1 MNASLPAGSSR
12 LVALAASLSLARS
25 VWQNW
30 TEDLFEA
37 ALTLTTTERSAFLDR
52 ACSGSSELRHI
63 VEDML
68 AEDERAG
75 SFLMRPPLDLLAE
88 SEKNGVSMSEKGSAL
103 EECNS
108 PSTHT
113 LTGRFSPGQVLND
126 RFVIIRFIAKGGMGE
141 VYEAED
147 RFLRGVHIAL
157 KTILPHIA
165 GDPDL
170 RQRFERE
177 VVLAREVIHPNLC
190 PIYDLFHCD
199 DEQPGFVFLTMK
211 LLAGETLAARLKRS
225 GAILVE
231 ERTAILRQMLAGLAA
246 IHDAGIIH
254 CDIKP
259 NNIMLHGTGRDV
271 RLFITDFGLAR
282 ACKPETTPLNEVTL
296 AGTPRYMAPELFLG
310 KQPNQSSDIFALGVV
325 LHELF
330 TGQNP
335 SMIPDSYSVISR
347 PQLKSSNMS
356 LSCVQLVTEFLDADP
371 GRRCEAFERA
381 LDKSLPIPFAVT
393 GRENSSRKLR
403 APA

>member
-1 MNASLPAGSSR
+1 MA
-12 LVALAASLSLARS
+12 
-25 VWQNW
+25 VWQKW
-30 TEDLFEA
+30 TEELFEA

-52 ACSGSSELRHI
+52 ACRGSSELRQI

-75 SFLMRPPLDLLAE
+75 SFLMRPPLDFLPE
-88 SEKNGVSMSEKGSAL
+88 SEKNEVSIGENGSAL

-108 PSTHT
+108 PSTRT
-113 LTGRFSPGQVLND
+113 LRGRFSPGKVLND

-141 VYEAED
+141 VYQAED

-170 RQRFERE
+170 QQRFERE

-211 LLAGETLAARLKRS
+211 LLAGETLAARLRRS

-246 IHDAGIIH
+246 IHAAGIIH

-282 ACKPETTPLNEVTL
+282 ACKAETTLLDEVTL

-330 TGQNP
+330 TGQKP
-335 SMIPDSYSVISR
+335 SMIRDRYFVTGR
-347 PQLKSSNMS
+347 PQLNSSNVPF
-356 LSCVQLVTEFLDADP
+356 SCVQLVTEFLDIDP
-371 GRRCEAFERA
+371 RRRCEAFERA
-381 LDKSLPIPFAVT
+381 LDRSLPMSFAAT
-393 GRENSSRKLR
+393 GRKELSGKLR
-403 APA
+403 ASA

>member
-1 MNASLPAGSSR
+1 M
-12 LVALAASLSLARS
+12 AL
-25 VWQNW
+25 WQKS
-30 TEDLFEA
+30 TEQLFEA
-37 ALTLTTTERSAFLDR
+37 ALTLTTTERSAFLDS
-52 ACSGSSELRHI
+52 ACRGSKLRQI

-68 AEDERAG
+68 AENERAG
-75 SFLMRPPLDLLAE
+75 SFLMRPPVGFLSG
-88 SEKNGVSMSEKGSAL
+88 SERNGVSMGEKGSAL
-103 EECNS
+103 EECNL

-113 LTGRFSPGQVLND
+113 LTSRFPPGKVLND

-147 RFLRGVHIAL
+147 GFLRGVHIAL

-165 GDPDL
+165 GNPDL
-170 RQRFERE
+170 QLRFEQE

-190 PIYDLFHCD
+190 PIYDLFRCN
-199 DEQPGFVFLTMK
+199 DEQPSFVFLTMK
-211 LLAGETLAARLKRS
+211 LLAGETLAARLKKS

-231 ERTAILRQMLAGLAA
+231 ERIAILSQMLAGLAA
-246 IHDAGIIH
+246 IHTAGIIH

-282 ACKPETTPLNEVTL
+282 ARKPDTTHLDEVML

-330 TGQNP
+330 TGQKP
-335 SMIPDSYSVISR
+335 SKIPDDYSVAGR
-347 PQLKSSNMS
+347 PPLNASNMS
-356 LSCVQLVTEFLDADP
+356 LSCAQLFTEFLDTDP
-371 GRRCEAFERA
+371 RRRCEAFERA
-381 LDKSLPIPFAVT
+381 LDRSLPMMP
-393 GRENSSRKLR
+393 GKS
-403 APA
+403 